1 MDGRKILII
10 DANNLYIRNY
20 VMNPA
25 VSTKGDPIGG
35 IFGFIKSLQKLC
47 RDIKP
52 NRIVICWDG
61 KGGSTKRR
69 LVNKGYKDGRKPLRL
84 NRNVNILE
92 GDDELKNKIWQMTR
106 LAEYLNMMPIVQIL
120 LDAVEAD
127 DIVSAISN
135 HASLKEYYKV
145 IVSNDKDFIQLCNDK
160 TILYRPVKDEYLN
173 TKRIIEQYGVHP
185 NNFCL
190 VRAIAGDKSD
200 NLGGVGGAGIPTISK
215 RIPQVREEKSY
226 MINEIVDYCSNID
239 SDIKLYSSI
248 VEKQDLIRE
257 NYKLMQLYAPSLSIQ
272 DVQKIDYA
280 LQNSECTFK
289 KTEILKMMLQDGFG
303 ETNFEELYIQLH
315 RIMLENC

>member
-145 IVSNDKDFIQLCNDK
+145 IVSNDKDFIQLCNHK